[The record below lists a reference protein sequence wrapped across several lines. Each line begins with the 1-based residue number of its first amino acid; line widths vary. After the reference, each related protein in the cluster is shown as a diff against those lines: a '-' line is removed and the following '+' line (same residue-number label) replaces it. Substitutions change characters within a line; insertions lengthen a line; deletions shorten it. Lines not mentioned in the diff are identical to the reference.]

1 MIEGIAISAIAA
13 WYLTGLSWTVGLV
26 VYPSFSRVGEE
37 TWQEF
42 HAHHARA
49 ITFAVGPVWFLQAVG
64 LSLWLIT
71 MKGSTWVTWA
81 LSALGALATVGLTIL
96 GAIPRHNRLTAK
108 REVSDIQGLLY
119 VHWWRTASWTLCAVA
134 STVALFMTLH

>member
-71 MKGSTWVTWA
+71 MN
-81 LSALGALATVGLTIL
+81 LTIL